1 MARIDHV
8 AFETD
13 DPDGLA
19 AFYER
24 VLDARVVKAEGHPM
38 MAYLGNT
45 GLALHQRGGPGG
57 HTAVRV
63 SAEERAEIRK
73 RLEAEG
79 VEASERD
86 HGIGV
91 GLFFEDPDGRL
102 IEAITYSGG
111 DDSRRTTS

>member
-13 DPDGLA
+13 DPDELA
-19 AFYER
+19 AFYQR
-24 VLDARVVKAEGHPM
+24 ILDARVVRAKGHPV

-45 GLALHQRGGPGG
+45 SLALHELGGPGG

-63 SAEERAEIRK
+63 SEEERAEIRR

-79 VEASERD
+79 VETRERD
-86 HGIGV
+86 HGVGV

-102 IEAITYSGG
+102 IEAITYYGG
-111 DDSRRTTS
+111 DDPRRT

>member
-13 DPDGLA
+13 DPERLA
-19 AFYER
+19 AFYEQI
-24 VLDARVVKAEGHPM
+24 LDARIVRTEGHPV

-45 GLALHQRGGPGG
+45 GLALHAPAGPG

-63 SAEERAEIRK
+63 SEQERAEIRR
-73 RLEAEG
+73 RLEEQG
-79 VEASERD
+79 VEARERD
-86 HGIGV
+86 HGIAV

-102 IEAITYSGG
+102 IEAITYYSG
-111 DDSRRTTS
+111 DDPGRG